1 MKKLKKK
8 TMRTTLTFLLL
19 CLAGILFAQNT
30 NFYDKEQIGSQYI
43 NTICQDKDNFLW
55 IGTKNGLKRFDGASF
70 ISYYHDDKDSLS
82 LSNNEIHSLVVDD
95 KQNLW
100 VGTASGLQRYC
111 PESDNFR
118 TVVFQN
124 MYMSRRVAHIIQ
136 CAEGELLC
144 NVQGMGIFRF
154 DADSMIAVPE
164 EKKAYSPYISSMF
177 EDSRQRLWLGT
188 SRGTIV
194 RINPATKEEKSYS
207 LPFFEVKNILEGADG
222 MIYAVFLDKVVA
234 YDEQADRFYELPYH
248 GTKKAISFW
257 TASLTANGDI
267 VLGTYGQGLLRI
279 KRGERSISDI
289 GTVYSSFVNTD
300 RMKAKSLFEDKERN
314 LWIGCDFQGML
325 MIPYRALPF
334 QFWNLPITYDDAAG
348 HVNVLF
354 CDKENTLWCAI
365 WDNGVYQLDSNGH
378 VLRHIDTPSSVSSI
392 FEDSKGNFW
401 LGVDRMGLYLLDRKS
416 GKLTLKLP
424 VRGGFSI
431 RHIEEDHRENLYVS
445 VLGKGVLRHS
455 LATGETTMLAD
466 DPEIKDKPRYF
477 NNWPIYTLCDSEE
490 RIWFGYFGDINCYD
504 MRQNRFLELSIEPG
518 IKFGFCYAIVEGED
532 HTVWLATGKGLVH
545 YNPET
550 GTYSVLTK
558 EQGLPEN
565 MICGLVKDKHGNLWC
580 STTNGICHVNLSA
593 RKITNYYVGNGLQ
606 DKVYLEGRCTVDGNG
621 RIYFAGEKGITGFN
635 PDDIRQVGLK
645 NTPVIT
651 DMLLGDR
658 KVNMQTLSDGR
669 PVIGEELVYAEEF
682 RLSYKDNTFTFF
694 VSQMDYRDPGSMSY
708 EYRLEEFG
716 DGWSSTL
723 PGENR
728 IQYHHLQPGNYT
740 LQIRA
745 SENGVYSPVRSVKI
759 SIAPPWYLSLFAK
772 IVYTLLVIG
781 AGYLLFL
788 SYSRKRKEEIGEMKL
803 QFFINIAHEI
813 RSPLTLIAGP
823 LSKLLKKEY
832 DPDTQRA
839 LLGIK
844 HNTDRILNL
853 INQLLDIR
861 KIDKG
866 QMNLRFAKTDMKT
879 FAGDVVGLFTEQAA
893 QKNIQLSA
901 DIPEELPEV
910 WVDPNNFD
918 KILVN
923 LLSNALKYT
932 PQGGR
937 IDVSISTGEDTKE
950 TGALRHYM
958 EISVS
963 DTGKGLNEKE
973 LKKIFERFYQ
983 GEANHTSTTLGFGI
997 GLNLCQLLVRLHHGS
1012 ISAYNRQDTKGSRF
1026 VVRLPL
1032 GCGHLKKEEMQTE
1045 EVQPV
1050 HNVMTED
1057 FPACRAENGKTG
1069 KSKTGYHVL
1078 VIDDDEELRNYLK
1091 ENLSVYY
1098 HVDTAM
1104 DGTEGWKK
1112 AITQQPDLIVSDI
1125 VMPGMDG
1132 IQLLKELKKNINTN
1146 HIPVILLTSQTEFAN
1161 RIEGL
1166 SQGAD
1171 GYLGKPFDMDE
1182 LIVLAGNLITNR
1194 VRLKGKYSGSQTQE
1208 EKVTSIELQGNDNA
1222 LMERIMKVVNA
1233 NLNNPEFSVEMLAQ
1247 EVGLSRTHLHRKMKE
1262 MTGLSTSDFIRNL
1275 RLRQAADLLKSGQST
1290 VTQIAYAV
1298 GFSNQAHFSSAF
1310 KKVYGMTPKEYM
1322 ESAGTND
1329 KDL

>member
-8 TMRTTLTFLLL
+8 TMRTTLTLLLL

-257 TASLTANGDI
+257 TASLAANGDI

-431 RHIEEDHRENLYVS
+431 RHIEEDRRENLYVS

-490 RIWFGYFGDINCYD
+490 RIWFGHFGDIKCYD

-565 MICGLVKDKHGNLWC
+565 MICGLVKDKYGNLWC

-658 KVNMQTLSDGR
+658 KVNMQTLSGGR
-669 PVIGEELVYAEEF
+669 PVIGKELVYAEEF

-728 IQYHHLQPGNYT
+728 IQYHHLQPGSYT

-1045 EVQPV
+1045 EVRPV

-1112 AITQQPDLIVSDI
+1112 AITQQPDLIVSDV

-1208 EKVTSIELQGNDNA
+1208 KKVTSIELQGNDNA

>member
-1 MKKLKKK
+1 M
-8 TMRTTLTFLLL
+8 
-19 CLAGILFAQNT
+19 
-30 NFYDKEQIGSQYI
+30 
-43 NTICQDKDNFLW
+43 
-55 IGTKNGLKRFDGASF
+55 
-70 ISYYHDDKDSLS
+70 SYYHDDKDSLS
-82 LSNNEIHSLVVDD
+82 LSNNEIHSLFVDNR
-95 KQNLW
+95 QGLW

-111 PESDNFR
+111 PESDGFR

-124 MYMSRRVAHIIQ
+124 MYMSRRVANVIQ
-136 CAEGELLC
+136 RADGELLC

-154 DADSMIAVPE
+154 DADSMIAVPTG
-164 EKKAYSPYISSMF
+164 KKAYSPYITYMF
-177 EDSRQRLWLGT
+177 EDSRRRLWLGT

-194 RINPATKEEKSYS
+194 CINPDTKEETSYP
-207 LPFFEVKNILEGADG
+207 LPFFEVKTILEDADG
-222 MIYAVFLDKVVA
+222 LVYVVSLNKVVA
-234 YDEQADRFYELPYH
+234 YDERTDRFYEIPYR
-248 GTKKAISFW
+248 GKKKVISFW
-257 TASLTANGDI
+257 TTTVAANGDI
-267 VLGTYGQGLLRI
+267 ILGTYGQGLMRI

-289 GTVYSSFVNTD
+289 DTIYSSFVNTD
-300 RMKAKSLFEDKERN
+300 KVNVKSLFEDKERN
-314 LWIGCDFQGML
+314 LWIGCDFQGILML
-325 MIPYRALPF
+325 PYRAVPF
-334 QFWNLPITYDDAAG
+334 QFWNLPITYDDAPG
-348 HVNVLF
+348 HVNTIF

-392 FEDSKGNFW
+392 FEDGKGNFW
-401 LGVDRMGLYLLDRKS
+401 LGVDRIGLYLLDRKS
-416 GKLTLKLP
+416 GRLALKLP
-424 VRGGFSI
+424 VEGGFSI
-431 RHIEEDHRENLYVS
+431 RHIEEDRRGNLYVS
-445 VLGKGVLRHS
+445 VLGKGVLRYS
-455 LATGETTMLAD
+455 PSTGETMMLTD

-477 NNWPIYTLCDSEE
+477 NEWAAYILCDSKE
-490 RIWFGYFGDINCYD
+490 RMWFGCFGDINCYD
-504 MRQNRFLELSIEPG
+504 TRHNRFLTLSIEPS
-518 IKFGFCYAIVEGED
+518 IKFGFCYAIAEGED

-550 GTYSVLTK
+550 DTYSVLTK

-565 MICGLVKDKHGNLWC
+565 MVCGLVKDKQGNLWC

-593 RKITNYYVGNGLQ
+593 KKITNYYVGNGLQ
-606 DKVYLEGRCTVDGNG
+606 DKIYLEGRCTMDGNG

-635 PDDIRQVGLK
+635 PDDIRQVELE

-651 DMLLGDR
+651 DMLLGER
-658 KVNMQTLSDGR
+658 RVNMQTLSGGC
-669 PVIGEELVYAEEF
+669 PVIGEELVCAEEF
-682 RLSYKDNTFTFF
+682 RLSYTDNTFTFF
-694 VSQMDYRDPGSMSY
+694 VSLMDYRDAGSMSY

-728 IQYHHLQPGNYT
+728 IQYHHLPPGSYT

-745 SENGVYSPVRSVKI
+745 SENGVYSPVKSVKI

-772 IVYTLLVIG
+772 IVYALLAIG

-823 LSKLLKKEY
+823 LGKLLKKEHE
-832 DPDTQRA
+832 PDTQRA

-879 FAGDVVGLFTEQAA
+879 FAGDVVGLFSEQAA
-893 QKNIQLSA
+893 QKNIQLTA
-901 DIPEELPEV
+901 DIPDGLPEV

-983 GEANHTSTTLGFGI
+983 GDANRMSTPLGFGI
-997 GLNLCQLLVRLHHGS
+997 GLNLCQLLVRLHHGN
-1012 ISAYNRQDTKGSRF
+1012 ISAYNRKDTKGSRF

-1050 HNVMTED
+1050 HNVTAED
-1057 FPACRAENGKTG
+1057 FPVYRTENEQTG
-1069 KSKTGYHVL
+1069 KSKTGYHVI

-1112 AITQQPDLIVSDI
+1112 AITQQPDLIVSDV

-1182 LIVLAGNLITNR
+1182 LIVLAGNLIANR
-1194 VRLKGKYSGSQTQE
+1194 VRLKGKYSGNQTQE
-1208 EKVTSIELQGNDNA
+1208 EKVVSIELQGNDNA

-1262 MTGLSTSDFIRNL
+1262 MTGLTTSDFIRNL

-1322 ESAGTND
+1322 ESAGGSD
-1329 KDL
+1329 

>member
-8 TMRTTLTFLLL
+8 TMRTTLTLLLL
-19 CLAGILFAQNT
+19 CFAGILFAQNT

-257 TASLTANGDI
+257 TASLAANGDI

-325 MIPYRALPF
+325 MIPYCALPF

-431 RHIEEDHRENLYVS
+431 RHIEEDRRENLYVS

-490 RIWFGYFGDINCYD
+490 RIWFGHFGDINCYD

-621 RIYFAGEKGITGFN
+621 RIYFAGEKGLTGFN

-658 KVNMQTLSDGR
+658 KVNMQTLSGGR
-669 PVIGEELVYAEEF
+669 PVIGVELVYAEEF

-1182 LIVLAGNLITNR
+1182 LIVLASNLITNR
-1194 VRLKGKYSGSQTQE
+1194 ARLKGKYSGSQTQE

>member
-8 TMRTTLTFLLL
+8 TMRTTLTLLLL

-257 TASLTANGDI
+257 TASLAANGDI

-431 RHIEEDHRENLYVS
+431 RHIEEDRRENLYVS

-490 RIWFGYFGDINCYD
+490 RIWFGHFGDINCYD

-635 PDDIRQVGLK
+635 PDDIRQVELE

-651 DMLLGDR
+651 DMLLGEHR
-658 KVNMQTLSDGR
+658 VNMQTLSGGR

-694 VSQMDYRDPGSMSY
+694 VSLMDYRDAGSMSY

-728 IQYHHLQPGNYT
+728 IQYHHLQPGSYT